1 MDLKTRIKV
10 ALGIEPETETIKL
23 EYQAKLVDG
32 TIIVSTADVLEAGV
46 DISILTEDGTTM
58 PLPVGKYEVEDGT
71 KFSVEEEGIVAEI
84 YEDEAEEETEEVTE
98 EAPVEEEEL
107 TIDREPKKVKRT
119 EEYEFDKEALI
130 TEIGAVVKELLNEV
144 KLDLER
150 LDAELKEMKG
160 ENTDLK
166 EEVEKKETEKAEL
179 QAQVVELSN
188 EPADKP
194 VKVSKFREDKKT
206 KLSSKNYNELTR
218 QEKYWYNIEKNK
230 N

>member
-10 ALGIEPETETIKL
+10 ALGIESEAKEIKL

-32 TIIVSTADVLEAGV
+32 TIIVSTADELAPSV

-84 YEDEAEEETEEVTE
+84 YEDEAEEETEEVAE
-98 EAPVEEEEL
+98 VEEEEM
-107 TIDREPKKVKRT
+107 TVDREPKKVKETR
-119 EEYEFDKEALI
+119 EVEFDKEALI
-130 TEIGAVVKELLNEV
+130 NEIGSVVKELLQEV

-166 EEVEKKETEKAEL
+166 EENTEL
-179 QAQVVELSN
+179 QAQVKELSK

-194 VKVSKFREDKKT
+194 IEVSKFKEDKKSNFSD
-206 KLSSKNYNELTR
+206 KKYAELTR